1 MFSKRNSVCK
11 FFWLVRFFI
20 TAGSCS
26 IICFSSNAQELAKA
40 TDTSEYL
47 TLKECIGYALI
58 HQPALNRSLLNISIA
73 KATNAVNLSG
83 FFPQVSI
90 EGTFTHYIELP
101 TSFFSDTSGASTAP
115 VRQRV
120 GVVNTFTPEIY
131 VSQAIFSPSLIYA
144 LRSAPLY
151 VKQANQIT
159 DSTKINVVATVSKA
173 FYNLLLTLE
182 QINVLR
188 EDTLM
193 LRQSVEDT
201 YHQYVGGIV
210 DETDNDQA
218 IITLNNSRAQLKQAD
233 NNVIPEYAT
242 LKQLMGFPPEKQFN
256 VSFDTLEMMNDIY
269 FDTTQQLQF
278 SKRIELQLINT
289 TRELQHQTTRYYQYS
304 FLPTVS
310 AYYGKTFE
318 YENNTFGKLF
328 SNNYPNSL
336 IGISLDMPIF
346 TGFARIHNLQRSKL
360 EERVIGWNET
370 EEKSQIYTEYTT
382 ALADYKSDL
391 YNLQTLQ
398 DNVALAEKVN
408 FIVNLQYKQGLV
420 AYLNLITAQTNLI
433 TAQINYTN
441 ALFQVLSSKIDLQKA
456 MGMISY

>member
-1 MFSKRNSVCK
+1 MFSKRSNAIK
-11 FFWLVRFFI
+11 YYWLVRF
-20 TAGSCS
+20 C
-26 IICFSSNAQELAKA
+26 IISGFLIIFFSANAQTTAKDA
-40 TDTSEYL
+40 DTTEFL
-47 TLKECIGYALI
+47 TLKQCIDYALI

-73 KATNAVNLSG
+73 KETNAVNLSG

-90 EGTFTHYIELP
+90 EGTFTHYIQLP
-101 TSFFSDTSGASTAP
+101 TSFFSDTSGSSTAP
-115 VRQRV
+115 VRQRL
-120 GVVNTFTPEIY
+120 GVVNTLTPEVY
-131 VSQAIFSPSLIYA
+131 VSQAIFSPGLTYA

-151 VKQANQIT
+151 LKQSNQIT

-182 QINVLR
+182 QINVLK

-218 IITLNNSRAQLKQAD
+218 TISLNNSIAELKQAN
-233 NNVIPEYAT
+233 NNVVPQYAT
-242 LKQLMGFPPEKQFN
+242 LKQLMGFEPEKQFN

-269 FDTTQQLQF
+269 FDTTQELQF
-278 SKRIELQLINT
+278 DKRIELQLINT
-289 TRELQHQTTRYYQYS
+289 SRELQHQTTRYYQYS

-310 AYYGKTFE
+310 AFYDKTFE
-318 YENNTFGKLF
+318 FENNTFGKLF
-328 SNNYPNSL
+328 SSSYPNSL
-336 IGISLDMPIF
+336 IGLSFDMPIF

-360 EERVIGWNET
+360 QERVIDWDET

-382 ALADYKSDL
+382 ALTNYKSDL
-391 YNLQTLQ
+391 YDLKTLQ
-398 DNVALAEKVN
+398 ANVALAGKVN

-441 ALFQVLSSKIDLQKA
+441 ALFQVLASKIDLQKA

>member
-1 MFSKRNSVCK
+1 MFSKRSNACK
-11 FFWLVRFFI
+11 HFWLIRLFIFSGCLLFF
-20 TAGSCS
+20 
-26 IICFSSNAQELAKA
+26 FSGKGQAVAKEG
-40 TDTSEYL
+40 DTSEYF
-47 TLKECIGYALI
+47 TLKQCLDYALI

-73 KATNAVNLSG
+73 KATNAINLSG
-83 FFPQVSI
+83 FFPQLSI
-90 EGTFTHYIELP
+90 QGAFTHYIELP
-101 TSFFSDTSGASTAP
+101 TSFFSDTSSGSAAA

-131 VSQAIFSPSLIYA
+131 ISQAIFSPGLIYS
-144 LRSAPLY
+144 LKSAPLY
-151 VKQANQIT
+151 VKETNQIT

-182 QINVLR
+182 QIQVLR
-188 EDTLM
+188 EDTVM

-218 IITLNNSRAQLKQAD
+218 IITLNNSKAQLQQAN
-233 NNVIPEYAT
+233 NNVIPQYAT

-256 VSFDTLEMMNDIY
+256 VSFDTLEMKNDIY
-269 FDTTQQLQF
+269 FDTTQHLQF
-278 SKRIELQLINT
+278 DKRIELQLINT
-289 TRELQHQTTRYYQYS
+289 SRQLQQQTTRYYQYS
-304 FLPTVS
+304 FLPSIS
-310 AYYGKTFE
+310 AYYGRTFE
-318 YENNTFGKLF
+318 FENNTFSKLLT
-328 SNNYPNSL
+328 SSYPNSL
-336 IGISLDMPIF
+336 IGLSLDMPLF
-346 TGFARIHNLQRSKL
+346 TGFARTRNLQKSRL
-360 EERVIGWNET
+360 QERVINWSET

-382 ALADYKSDL
+382 ALASYKSNF
-391 YNLQTLQ
+391 YNLKILQ
-398 DNVALAEKVN
+398 DNVALAGKVN

-441 ALFQVLSSKIDLQKA
+441 ALFLVLSSKIDLEKA

>member
-1 MFSKRNSVCK
+1 MFSKRGNA
-11 FFWLVRFFI
+11 FQFYRLVRFLIISGF
-20 TAGSCS
+20 S
-26 IICFSSNAQELAKA
+26 IIFLSVNAQTIAKDA
-40 TDTSEYL
+40 DTSEYL
-47 TLKECIGYALI
+47 TLKQCIDYALI
-58 HQPALNRSLLNISIA
+58 HQPAFNRSLLNISIA
-73 KATNAVNLSG
+73 KETNAIDLSG
-83 FFPQVSI
+83 FFPQVTI
-90 EGTFTHYIELP
+90 EGTFTHYIQLP
-101 TSFFSDTSGASTAP
+101 TSFFSDTARSSTAP
-115 VRQRV
+115 LKQRV

-131 VSQAIFSPSLIYA
+131 VSQAIFSPSLIYS

-151 VKQANQIT
+151 IKQSNQIT
-159 DSTKINVVATVSKA
+159 DSTKINVVATVTKA

-182 QINVLR
+182 QINVLK

-201 YHQYVGGIV
+201 YHQLVGGIV

-218 IITLNNSRAQLKQAD
+218 IITLNNSKAQLKQAT
-233 NNVIPEYAT
+233 NNVIPQYAT
-242 LKQLMGFPPEKQFN
+242 LKQLMGFEPEKQFN
-256 VSFDTLEMMNDIY
+256 ISFDTLEMMNDIY

-278 SKRIELQLINT
+278 DKRIEVQLINT
-289 TRELQHQTTRYYQYS
+289 TRELQHQTTRYYQNS

-310 AYYGKTFE
+310 AFYGKTFE
-318 YENNTFGKLF
+318 FENNNFGKLF
-328 SNNYPNSL
+328 NNSYPNSL

-346 TGFARIHNLQRSKL
+346 TGFARIHSLQRSKL
-360 EERVIGWNET
+360 EERVIDWNET
-370 EEKSQIYTEYTT
+370 EEKAQIYTEYTT
-382 ALADYKSDL
+382 ALANYKSDL
-391 YNLQTLQ
+391 YDLKTLQ
-398 DNVALAEKVN
+398 ANVALAGKVN

>member
-1 MFSKRNSVCK
+1 MFSKRSNAFK
-11 FFWLVRFFI
+11 YYWLVRF
-20 TAGSCS
+20 C
-26 IICFSSNAQELAKA
+26 IISGFLIIFFSVNAQTIAKEA
-40 TDTSEYL
+40 DTTEYL
-47 TLKECIGYALI
+47 TLKQCIDYALI

-73 KATNAVNLSG
+73 KETNAVNLSG

-90 EGTFTHYIELP
+90 EGTLTHYIQLP
-101 TSFFSDTSGASTAP
+101 TSFFSDTSGSSTAP
-115 VRQRV
+115 VRQRL
-120 GVVNTFTPEIY
+120 GVVNTLTPEIY
-131 VSQAIFSPSLIYA
+131 VSQAIFSPGLTYA

-151 VKQANQIT
+151 LKQSNQIT

-182 QINVLR
+182 QINVLK

-218 IITLNNSRAQLKQAD
+218 TITLNNSRAELKQAN
-233 NNVIPEYAT
+233 NNVIPQYAT
-242 LKQLMGFPPEKQFN
+242 LKQLMGLTPEKQFN

-269 FDTTQQLQF
+269 FDTTQQLHF
-278 SKRIELQLINT
+278 DKRIELQLINT
-289 TRELQHQTTRYYQYS
+289 NKELQHQTTHYYQHS

-310 AYYGKTFE
+310 AFYDKTFE
-318 YENNTFGKLF
+318 FENSNFGKLF
-328 SNNYPNSL
+328 NNNYPNSL
-336 IGISLDMPIF
+336 IGLSFDMPIF
-346 TGFARIHNLQRSKL
+346 TGFARMHNLQKSKL
-360 EERVIGWNET
+360 EEREIDWAET

-382 ALADYKSDL
+382 ALANYKSDF
-391 YNLQTLQ
+391 YNLKILQ
-398 DNVALAEKVN
+398 ENVALAGKVN

-433 TAQINYTN
+433 TAQLNYTI
-441 ALFQVLSSKIDLQKA
+441 ALYQVLSSKIDLEKA

>member
-1 MFSKRNSVCK
+1 MFSKRSNAIK
-11 FFWLVRFFI
+11 YYWLVRF
-20 TAGSCS
+20 C
-26 IICFSSNAQELAKA
+26 IISGFLIIFFSANAQTTAKDA
-40 TDTSEYL
+40 DTTEFL
-47 TLKECIGYALI
+47 TLKQCIDYALI

-73 KATNAVNLSG
+73 KETNAVNLSG

-90 EGTFTHYIELP
+90 EGTFTHYIQLP
-101 TSFFSDTSGASTAP
+101 TSFFSDTSGSSTAP
-115 VRQRV
+115 VRQRL
-120 GVVNTFTPEIY
+120 GVVNTLTPEVY

-151 VKQANQIT
+151 VKQSNQIT
-159 DSTKINVVATVSKA
+159 DSTKINVVATVTKA

-182 QINVLR
+182 QINVLK

-218 IITLNNSRAQLKQAD
+218 TITLNNSIAELKQAN
-233 NNVIPEYAT
+233 NNVVPQYAT
-242 LKQLMGFPPEKQFN
+242 LKQLMGFEPEKQFN

-269 FDTTQQLQF
+269 FDTTQELQF
-278 SKRIELQLINT
+278 DKRIELQLINT
-289 TRELQHQTTRYYQYS
+289 SRELQHQTTRYYQYS

-310 AYYGKTFE
+310 AFYDKTFE
-318 YENNTFGKLF
+318 FENNTFGKLF
-328 SNNYPNSL
+328 SSSYPNSL
-336 IGISLDMPIF
+336 IGLSFDMPIF

-360 EERVIGWNET
+360 QERVIDWDET

-382 ALADYKSDL
+382 ALANYKSDL
-391 YNLQTLQ
+391 YDLKTLQ
-398 DNVALAEKVN
+398 ANVALAGKVN

>member
-1 MFSKRNSVCK
+1 M
-11 FFWLVRFFI
+11 
-20 TAGSCS
+20 
-26 IICFSSNAQELAKA
+26 
-40 TDTSEYL
+40 
-47 TLKECIGYALI
+47 
-58 HQPALNRSLLNISIA
+58 NISIA
-73 KATNAVNLSG
+73 KETNAVNLSG
-83 FFPQVSI
+83 FFPQVSF
-90 EGTFTHYIELP
+90 EGTFTHYIQLP
-101 TSFFSDTSGASTAP
+101 TSFFSDTSGSSTAP
-115 VRQRV
+115 VRQRL
-120 GVVNTFTPEIY
+120 GVVNTLTPEVY

-151 VKQANQIT
+151 VKQSNQIT
-159 DSTKINVVATVSKA
+159 DSTKINVVATITKA

-182 QINVLR
+182 QINVLK

-218 IITLNNSRAQLKQAD
+218 TITLNNSIAELKQAN
-233 NNVIPEYAT
+233 NNVVPQYAT
-242 LKQLMGFPPEKQFN
+242 LKQLMGFEPEKQFN

-269 FDTTQQLQF
+269 FDTTQELQF
-278 SKRIELQLINT
+278 DKRIELQLINT
-289 TRELQHQTTRYYQYS
+289 SRELQHQTTRYYQYS

-310 AYYGKTFE
+310 AFYDKTFE
-318 YENNTFGKLF
+318 FENNTFGKLF
-328 SNNYPNSL
+328 SNSYPNSL
-336 IGISLDMPIF
+336 IGLSFDMPIF

-360 EERVIGWNET
+360 QERVIDWDET

-382 ALADYKSDL
+382 ALANYKSDL
-391 YNLQTLQ
+391 YDLKTLQ
-398 DNVALAEKVN
+398 ANVALAGKVN

>member
-1 MFSKRNSVCK
+1 MFSKRSNAIK
-11 FFWLVRFFI
+11 YYWLVRF
-20 TAGSCS
+20 C
-26 IICFSSNAQELAKA
+26 IISGFLIIFFSANAQTTAKDA
-40 TDTSEYL
+40 DTTEFL
-47 TLKECIGYALI
+47 TLKQCIDYALI

-73 KATNAVNLSG
+73 KETNAVNLSG

-90 EGTFTHYIELP
+90 EGTFTHYIQLP
-101 TSFFSDTSGASTAP
+101 TSFFSDTSGSSTAP
-115 VRQRV
+115 VRQRL
-120 GVVNTFTPEIY
+120 GVVNTLTPEVY
-131 VSQAIFSPSLIYA
+131 VSQAIFSPGLTYA

-151 VKQANQIT
+151 LKQSNQIT

-182 QINVLR
+182 QINVLK

-218 IITLNNSRAQLKQAD
+218 TITLNNSIAELKQAN
-233 NNVIPEYAT
+233 NNVVPQYAT
-242 LKQLMGFPPEKQFN
+242 LKQLMGFEPEKQFN

-269 FDTTQQLQF
+269 FATTQELQF
-278 SKRIELQLINT
+278 DKRIELQLINT
-289 TRELQHQTTRYYQYS
+289 SRELQHQTTRYYQYS

-310 AYYGKTFE
+310 AFYDKTFE
-318 YENNTFGKLF
+318 FENNTFGKLF
-328 SNNYPNSL
+328 SSSYPNSL
-336 IGISLDMPIF
+336 IGLSFDMPIF

-360 EERVIGWNET
+360 QERVIDWDET

-382 ALADYKSDL
+382 ALANYKSDL
-391 YNLQTLQ
+391 YDLKTLQ
-398 DNVALAEKVN
+398 ANVALAGKVN

>member
-1 MFSKRNSVCK
+1 MFSKRSNAIK
-11 FFWLVRFFI
+11 YYWLVRF
-20 TAGSCS
+20 C
-26 IICFSSNAQELAKA
+26 IISGFLIIFFSANAQTTAKDA
-40 TDTSEYL
+40 DSTEFL
-47 TLKECIGYALI
+47 TLKQCIDYALI

-73 KATNAVNLSG
+73 KETNAVNLSG

-90 EGTFTHYIELP
+90 EGTLTHYIQLP
-101 TSFFSDTSGASTAP
+101 TSFFSDTSGSSTAP
-115 VRQRV
+115 VRQRL
-120 GVVNTFTPEIY
+120 GVVNTLTPEVY
-131 VSQAIFSPSLIYA
+131 VSQAIFSPGLTYA

-151 VKQANQIT
+151 LKQSNQIT

-182 QINVLR
+182 QINVLK

-218 IITLNNSRAQLKQAD
+218 TISLNNSIAELKQAN
-233 NNVIPEYAT
+233 NNVVPQYAT
-242 LKQLMGFPPEKQFN
+242 LKQLMGFEPEKQFN

-269 FDTTQQLQF
+269 FDTTQELQF
-278 SKRIELQLINT
+278 DKRIEMQLINT
-289 TRELQHQTTRYYQYS
+289 SRELQHQTTRYYQYS

-310 AYYGKTFE
+310 AFYDKTFE
-318 YENNTFGKLF
+318 FENNTFGKLF
-328 SNNYPNSL
+328 SSSYPNSL
-336 IGISLDMPIF
+336 IGLSFDMPIF
-346 TGFARIHNLQRSKL
+346 TGFARIHNLQRSKVQ
-360 EERVIGWNET
+360 ERVIDWDET
-370 EEKSQIYTEYTT
+370 EEKSQIYTEYST
-382 ALADYKSDL
+382 ALANYKSDL
-391 YNLQTLQ
+391 YDLKTLQ
-398 DNVALAEKVN
+398 ANVALAGKVN

>member
-1 MFSKRNSVCK
+1 MFSKRSNAIK
-11 FFWLVRFFI
+11 YYWLVRF
-20 TAGSCS
+20 C
-26 IICFSSNAQELAKA
+26 IISGFLIIFFSANAQTTAKDA
-40 TDTSEYL
+40 DTTEFL
-47 TLKECIGYALI
+47 TLKQCIDYALI

-73 KATNAVNLSG
+73 KETNAVNLSG

-90 EGTFTHYIELP
+90 EGTFTHYIQLP
-101 TSFFSDTSGASTAP
+101 TSFFSDTSGSSTAP
-115 VRQRV
+115 VRQRL
-120 GVVNTFTPEIY
+120 GVVNTLTPEVY
-131 VSQAIFSPSLIYA
+131 VSQAIFSPGLTYA

-151 VKQANQIT
+151 LKQSNQIT

-182 QINVLR
+182 QINVLK

-218 IITLNNSRAQLKQAD
+218 TITLNNSIAELKQAN
-233 NNVIPEYAT
+233 NNVVPQYAT
-242 LKQLMGFPPEKQFN
+242 LKQLMGFEPEKQFN

-269 FDTTQQLQF
+269 FDTTQELQF
-278 SKRIELQLINT
+278 DKRIELQLINT
-289 TRELQHQTTRYYQYS
+289 SRELQHQTTRYYQYS

-310 AYYGKTFE
+310 AFYDKTFE
-318 YENNTFGKLF
+318 FENNTFGKLF
-328 SNNYPNSL
+328 SSSYPNSL
-336 IGISLDMPIF
+336 IGLSFDIPIF

-360 EERVIGWNET
+360 QERVIDWDET
-370 EEKSQIYTEYTT
+370 EEKSQIYTEYTA
-382 ALADYKSDL
+382 ALANYKSDF
-391 YNLQTLQ
+391 YNLKILQ
-398 DNVALAEKVN
+398 ENVALAGKVN

-433 TAQINYTN
+433 TAQLNYTI
-441 ALFQVLSSKIDLQKA
+441 ALYQVLSSKIDLQKA

>member
-1 MFSKRNSVCK
+1 MFLKRANASKI
-11 FFWLVRFFI
+11 FWLVRFF
-20 TAGSCS
+20 TFLLVFS
-26 IICFSSNAQELAKA
+26 IIFFSSNAQTIAKE

-47 TLKECIGYALI
+47 TLKNCIDYALI
-58 HQPALNRSLLNISIA
+58 HQPALNRSLLEISIA
-73 KATNAVNLSG
+73 KATNAINLSG

-159 DSTKINVVATVSKA
+159 DSTKIDVVATVSKA

-188 EDTLM
+188 EDTVM

-233 NNVIPEYAT
+233 NNVIPQYAT
-242 LKQLMGFPPEKQFN
+242 LKQLMGYPPEKQFN
-256 VSFDTLEMMNDIY
+256 VSFDTLEMMNDIH
-269 FDTTQQLQF
+269 FDTTQH
-278 SKRIELQLINT
+278 STI
-289 TRELQHQTTRYYQYS
+289 
-304 FLPTVS
+304 
-310 AYYGKTFE
+310 
-318 YENNTFGKLF
+318 
-328 SNNYPNSL
+328 
-336 IGISLDMPIF
+336 
-346 TGFARIHNLQRSKL
+346 
-360 EERVIGWNET
+360 
-370 EEKSQIYTEYTT
+370 
-382 ALADYKSDL
+382 
-391 YNLQTLQ
+391 
-398 DNVALAEKVN
+398 
-408 FIVNLQYKQGLV
+408 
-420 AYLNLITAQTNLI
+420 
-433 TAQINYTN
+433 
-441 ALFQVLSSKIDLQKA
+441 
-456 MGMISY
+456 

>member
-1 MFSKRNSVCK
+1 MFSKRSNAIK
-11 FFWLVRFFI
+11 YYWLVRF
-20 TAGSCS
+20 C
-26 IICFSSNAQELAKA
+26 IISGFLIIFFSANAQTTAKDA
-40 TDTSEYL
+40 DTTEFL
-47 TLKECIGYALI
+47 TLKQCIDYALI

-73 KATNAVNLSG
+73 KETNAVNLSG

-90 EGTFTHYIELP
+90 EGTFTHYIQLP
-101 TSFFSDTSGASTAP
+101 TSFFSDTSGSSTAP
-115 VRQRV
+115 VRQRL
-120 GVVNTFTPEIY
+120 GVVNTLTPEVY
-131 VSQAIFSPSLIYA
+131 VSQAIFSPGLTYA

-151 VKQANQIT
+151 LKQSNQIT

-182 QINVLR
+182 QINVLK

-218 IITLNNSRAQLKQAD
+218 TISLNNSIAELKQAN
-233 NNVIPEYAT
+233 NNVVPQYAT
-242 LKQLMGFPPEKQFN
+242 LKQLMGFEPEKQFN

-269 FDTTQQLQF
+269 FDTTQELQF
-278 SKRIELQLINT
+278 DKRIEMQLINT
-289 TRELQHQTTRYYQYS
+289 SRELQHQTTRYYQYS

-310 AYYGKTFE
+310 AFYDKTFE
-318 YENNTFGKLF
+318 FENNTFGKLF
-328 SNNYPNSL
+328 NSSYPNSL
-336 IGISLDMPIF
+336 IGLSFDMPIF

-360 EERVIGWNET
+360 QERVIDWDET

-382 ALADYKSDL
+382 ALANYKSDL
-391 YNLQTLQ
+391 YDLKTLQ
-398 DNVALAEKVN
+398 ANVALAGKVN